1 MDDESDVSGG
11 SSPFLDS
18 PDVFVQQPEQQAP
31 AEKPQPQIVADPD
44 LQEEDNVQTTLPNIH
59 KDRHVSSLEY
69 ELRTIK
75 NEYELEKLQSQR
87 KYNELQA
94 KYNKSLEELEI
105 ALDDTKF
112 AHDENDQL
120 VKELDRLKSE
130 NQISDSDKD
139 LRLQDLSNVIQERD
153 EQIKDLQI
161 ENESRESELH
171 DELVNLRAEKENVDD
186 LVQRYNNEILKQA
199 TEINQLSRAIKQ
211 KEDELLQLK
220 NSKIINSHP
229 NYDTEEF
236 QELSTMNKLFK
247 EQSQYC
253 KELEEINLKQANE
266 LKKHRNTEDSSSF
279 WKQENEKL
287 ELKVQQLE
295 SLEKNYEDA
304 QVELLDLKSKLTQY
318 NLFTEELK
326 GRDMFDVQPQDVIN
340 ELELLKKENLVLID
354 ENSKL
359 NINTSNM
366 KILNEELA
374 LERTQLLNLNKD
386 YENNIINLK
395 KLNYELDQ
403 QKILSFEEC
412 KLLRK
417 QLEDLDNFT
426 SNSINKNEDKDIP
439 TRDSEMNDL
448 IENYKNRTDEL
459 TGELKKLNEQ
469 MLASQEEDAQIVK
482 KRKIKDSSGMTYYS
496 QRINELQLEI
506 GKLSRDLQKYQNLNK
521 LLETKLMKLINLKEK
536 KIRIVELRDNPLAK
550 DQFIKKRKLA
560 LLQKEN
566 KDLLSQLQSNE
577 NVQTVPVAVYESLNF
592 DIKQQEQE
600 IFKANKKFVRLKEVF
615 NKKSLEFI
623 DVVNSI
629 LGFKLEF
636 RPDNKI
642 KIYSCYKP
650 NKYMIVDLKRNTLD
664 SNLEISNW
672 DHLLQIWITE
682 RDSIP
687 CFLATLTLQLWE
699 ASRS

>member
-18 PDVFVQQPEQQAP
+18 PDAFVQQPEHQSP
-31 AEKPQPQIVADPD
+31 EEKPQSKMATELD
-44 LQEEDNVQTTLPNIH
+44 LPEEKNLRITKSIGD
-59 KDRHVSSLEY
+59 KDRQVSSLEY

-87 KYNELQA
+87 KFNELQM

-112 AHDENDQL
+112 VHDENNQL
-120 VKELDRLKSE
+120 VTELKRLKSE
-130 NQISDSDKD
+130 NQITDTDKD
-139 LRLQDLSNVIQERD
+139 LRLQDLANIIQERD
-153 EQIKDLQI
+153 EQIKDLKI
-161 ENESRESELH
+161 ENESKESDLQ
-171 DELVNLRAEKENVDD
+171 DELVSLRAEKGNVED

-199 TEINQLSRAIKQ
+199 NDINHLSRTV
-211 KEDELLQLK
+211 KEKNDEILQLK

-253 KELEEINLKQANE
+253 KELEEINLKQAHE
-266 LKKHRNTEDSSSF
+266 LKKHRNAEDSSNF
-279 WKQENEKL
+279 WKQEIQKL

-304 QVELLDLKSKLTQY
+304 QVELLGLKSKLTQY

-326 GRDMFDVQPQDVIN
+326 GRDMFAVQPQDVIN

-359 NINTSNM
+359 NISISNM
-366 KILNEELA
+366 RILNEELA

-426 SNSINKNEDKDIP
+426 SNSMNKNNDKEVP
-439 TRDSEMNDL
+439 TMNNEMNDL

-469 MLASQEEDAQIVK
+469 MLALQEEDEQIVK

-496 QRINELQLEI
+496 QRINELQLEN

-536 KIRIVELRDNPLAK
+536 KIRIVELRNNPLAK
-550 DQFIKKRKLA
+550 DQFIKRRKLT
-560 LLQKEN
+560 LLQEEN
-566 KDLLSQLQSNE
+566 KDLLSQLQSEE
-577 NVQTVPVAVYESLNF
+577 NVQTVPVSVYESLNF

-600 IFKANKKFVRLKEVF
+600 IFKANKKFARLKEVF

-636 RPDNKI
+636 IPDNKV

-650 NKYMIVDLKRNTLD
+650 NKYMIVDLRRNTLD
-664 SNLEISNW
+664 SNLEINNW
-672 DHLLQIWITE
+672 DQLLQMWITE

-699 ASRS
+699 VSRS

>member
-1 MDDESDVSGG
+1 MDDESDISGG

-18 PDVFVQQPEQQAP
+18 PDAFVPQPEQQSQ
-31 AEKPQPQIVADPD
+31 ENNPQPEVTAEPTNI
-44 LQEEDNVQTTLPNIH
+44 EEETVPSLEPLVN
-59 KDRHVSSLEY
+59 KDRQVSSLEY

-75 NEYELEKLQSQR
+75 NKFELERLQSQR
-87 KYNELQA
+87 QFNQLQTKY
-94 KYNKSLEELEI
+94 KKSLEELDT
-105 ALDDTKF
+105 ALDDAKF
-112 AHDENDQL
+112 LHGENYRL
-120 VKELDRLKSE
+120 VSELETIQSE
-130 NQISDSDKD
+130 NQITGNKKDSC
-139 LRLQDLSNVIQERD
+139 LQDLENKLRERD
-153 EQIKDLQI
+153 EQIKELNYEKESKNSKLQ
-161 ENESRESELH
+161 
-171 DELVNLRAEKENVDD
+171 DELTNLKTEKENVDD
-186 LVQRYNNEILKQA
+186 LVKRYNNEILRQA
-199 TEINQLSRAIKQ
+199 NDINQLSRTL
-211 KEDELLQLK
+211 KEKDDELLQLK

-266 LKKHRNTEDSSSF
+266 LKKYRNTEDSSSF

-304 QVELLDLKSKLTQY
+304 QVELLGLKSKLTEY
-318 NLFTEELK
+318 NIFTEELK
-326 GRDMFDVQPQDVIN
+326 GRDMFHIQPQDVIN

-359 NINTSNM
+359 NINMSNM

-374 LERTQLLNLNKD
+374 LERTQLLNINKD

-395 KLNYELDQ
+395 KLNYELEQ
-403 QKILSFEEC
+403 QKVLSFEEC

-426 SNSINKNEDKDIP
+426 SNSINDNKEIP
-439 TRDSEMNDL
+439 VRDNEMNDL

-459 TGELKKLNEQ
+459 TGELKKLNQQ
-469 MLASQEEDAQIVK
+469 MLESQEEDVQFAK
-482 KRKIKDSSGMTYYS
+482 KRKIKDTTGMTYYS
-496 QRINELQLEI
+496 QRINELQLENS
-506 GKLSRDLQKYQNLNK
+506 KLNRDLQKYQNLNR

-550 DQFIKKRKLA
+550 DQFIKKKKLT
-560 LLQKEN
+560 LLQQEN
-566 KDLLSQLQSNE
+566 RELLSQLQSDE
-577 NVQTVPVAVYESLNF
+577 NVQAVPISVYESLNF
-592 DIKQQEQE
+592 DLKQQEQE
-600 IFKANKKFVRLKEVF
+600 IFKANKKFARLKEVF

-636 RPDNKI
+636 RPDNKV

-650 NKYMIVDLKRNTLD
+650 NKHMVVDLRRNTLD
-664 SNLEISNW
+664 SNLEIDNW
-672 DHLLQIWITE
+672 DQLLQTWIEE